1 MPKST
6 RNISKETITTLS
18 DAPTPPPGKILQIR
32 SGKVK
37 TLVAEPSGIFKQVQ
51 PGRVF
56 VNEHG
61 IGNDEH
67 VYPIHWSPDRALHQY
82 ASEHYASWRCED
94 ACPKPE
100 LFDYGAFGENIVG
113 TNMNEENVCVGDV
126 YRIGKDVVVEVSEP
140 RSPCY
145 KLNLRFEWGRAL
157 KRVSR
162 TARTGWNMRVK
173 TAGYICAGD
182 VIQLVERPHPRWSI
196 LNIKRVIQGKNVAL
210 HLVAE
215 LCNLE
220 VVTSMVRDFA
230 QNRLQSTPKRY
241 EVVDIR
247 PVTSRIKQFTFQLQ
261 ETFTINEPAFREFT
275 FAQIEFGTG
284 DEKYSRSYSI
294 VSGDLNRFSL
304 GVAHDDHSRGGS
316 RYLHTKLKVGDMITM
331 APGGVPKAVEDEQKC
346 IKDGLVERRLVI
358 IGGIGVTAFLPKISE
373 WEKKDIDYEVHYATR
388 SRDEA
393 AFLDRFPDEK
403 ITLYAKIEGKRLD
416 LNTLIPGPDKDGK
429 HTTRI
434 YCCGP
439 EGLMNAAQRRAEDL
453 GYPDHMLHFESFG
466 ADSAG
471 TKDRKHA
478 SGSLYGLHGS
488 FTAAPSINELK
499 KLSTNP
505 ELEILNPDLK
515 LSYGNHDGK
524 DKLRDSIAALHS
536 SGDKKLTRDNVIITP
551 GSIMANYMLLETI
564 CGPGDHVVCQYPTY
578 GQLYLIPKLNGVDV
592 SLWKMNDG
600 NAWLPRIEELE
611 QMIKPNTK
619 AIILNNPNNPTG
631 AVLKKETLLR
641 VIEIAK
647 KTNITVFSD
656 EVFSPLF
663 FTDAKPPSIV
673 SLGYANTVA
682 TGSLSKAFALPG
694 IRLGW
699 IITENAELV
708 KAINMKRAYTTIA
721 VSQID
726 GGIASFALDPAVT
739 PALMERNIQLCREG
753 LDLIEG
759 LVKRNPD
766 RVKWVKPEGAGTA
779 FIQVLDGKGAP
790 VDDVDFCTKLAETES
805 VCLIPGGF
813 CFGEGGEGDF
823 KGYMRIILGDPELL
837 RQGLPAMERFIRSYP

>member
-346 IKDGLVERRLVI
+346 IKDGLVGRRLVI

-453 GYPDHMLHFESFG
+453 GYPDYMLHFESFG

-471 TKDRKHA
+471 TK
-478 SGSLYGLHGS
+478 GEP
-488 FTAAPSINELK
+488 FTVEVNELESRRRE
-499 KLSTNP
+499 KLDVPSDKTLLTVLR
-505 ELEILNPDLK
+505 EAGFDMTFFCEMGGCGACK
-515 LSYGNHDGK
+515 VTVCDGK
-524 DKLRDSIAALHS
+524 VDHRGTAL
-536 SGDKKLTRDNVIITP
+536 
-551 GSIMANYMLLETI
+551 
-564 CGPGDHVVCQYPTY
+564 YP
-578 GQLYLIPKLNGVDV
+578 
-592 SLWKMNDG
+592 
-600 NAWLPRIEELE
+600 
-611 QMIKPNTK
+611 
-619 AIILNNPNNPTG
+619 
-631 AVLKKETLLR
+631 KE
-641 VIEIAK
+641 K
-647 KTNITVFSD
+647 KTNMLSCT
-656 EVFSPLF
+656 LF
-663 FTDAKPPSIV
+663 WIHVV
-673 SLGYANTVA
+673 SV
-682 TGSLSKAFALPG
+682 
-694 IRLGW
+694 
-699 IITENAELV
+699 V
-708 KAINMKRAYTTIA
+708 
-721 VSQID
+721 V
-726 GGIASFALDPAVT
+726 
-739 PALMERNIQLCREG
+739 
-753 LDLIEG
+753 
-759 LVKRNPD
+759 
-766 RVKWVKPEGAGTA
+766 WVN
-779 FIQVLDGKGAP
+779 
-790 VDDVDFCTKLAETES
+790 
-805 VCLIPGGF
+805 
-813 CFGEGGEGDF
+813 
-823 KGYMRIILGDPELL
+823 
-837 RQGLPAMERFIRSYP
+837 